1 MMGSS
6 KEDSVNS
13 NNGIKVPFQ
22 KSRRQFVWEI
32 FFIVMFQISFV
43 WEISAVVLL
52 IPKLKQWMIESRWFP
67 WLSGCLGT
75 IIQLQ
80 ILLRPQVQFVYPFNY
95 IILTTST
102 IIISFV
108 AALPLINMETWMM
121 PVTWMITMVITVI
134 AMTSSAFQ
142 RFDMLKSLRKLVFT
156 TFLVQIFYCVIFFPF
171 IHFQQIDILIILSGF
186 GMVSTIIW
194 EMACVVQAVLG
205 DRSFTFQDNQYI
217 LCASIITMLIIWLQ
231 LIVSTAAAIIL
242 VLINSMD
249 NVKSVAPSVT
259 SIHTHL

>member
-1 MMGSS
+1 
-6 KEDSVNS
+6 
-13 NNGIKVPFQ
+13 
-22 KSRRQFVWEI
+22 
-32 FFIVMFQISFV
+32 MFQISFV

-52 IPKLKQWMIESRWFP
+52 I
-67 WLSGCLGT
+67 CLGT